1 MNDPFELLG
10 VARRFSLDRA
20 ALEQRHR
27 DLSRTLHPDRYVQ
40 SPAGERRVA
49 LERAVAVNEA
59 FRALR
64 DPLTRAEALLAAHGL
79 SVGDADRPSQ
89 ALLME
94 IMELRESLD
103 DARCS
108 ADKVNALLS
117 QVRARS
123 KSEEATLASVFDAD
137 GAPAPDALSRA
148 RDALVR
154 LKYFRRFEDEAD
166 AALEAH
172 DS

>member
-1 MNDPFELLG
+1 MTDPFELLG

-40 SPAGERRVA
+40 APPGERRLA

-64 DPLTRAEALLAAHGL
+64 DPLTRTEALLAFYGL

-94 IMELRESLD
+94 VMELRESLD
-103 DARCS
+103 DARS
-108 ADKVNALLS
+108 SPAKVTALLD

-123 KSEEATLASVFDAD
+123 SAEEALVASVFDAETVPD
-137 GAPAPDALSRA
+137 PAALARA

-154 LKYFRRFEDEAD
+154 LKYFRRFEEEAD
-166 AALEAH
+166 AAL
-172 DS
+172 DP

>member
-1 MNDPFELLG
+1 MTDPFELLG
-10 VARRFSLDRA
+10 LARRFSLDRA

-40 SPAGERRVA
+40 APAGERRMA

-64 DPLTRAEALLAAHGL
+64 DPLTRAEALLTLHGL
-79 SVGDADRPSQ
+79 SVGDADRPAP

-94 IMELRESLD
+94 VMDLREALD
-103 DARCS
+103 EARRS
-108 ADKVNALLS
+108 PDKVAALLD

-123 KSEEATLASVFDAD
+123 RAEEAALAAAFDAGD
-137 GAPAPDALSRA
+137 APDAAALGRA

-166 AALEAH
+166 AAL

>member
-1 MNDPFELLG
+1 MTDPFELLG
-10 VARRFSLDRA
+10 VERRFTLDRA

-40 SPAGERRVA
+40 APPGERRMA

-59 FRALR
+59 YRALR

-79 SVGDADRPSQ
+79 SMSDADRPPQS
-89 ALLME
+89 LLME
-94 IMELRESLD
+94 VMELRESLD
-103 DARCS
+103 DARRS
-108 ADKVNALLS
+108 PDKVAALLD

-123 KSEEATLASVFDAD
+123 RSEEATLAAVFDESPSP
-137 GAPAPDALSRA
+137 GADALGRA

-154 LKYFRRFEDEAD
+154 LKYFRRFEEEAD
-166 AALEAH
+166 AAL

>member
-1 MNDPFELLG
+1 MTDPFELLG
-10 VARRFSLDRA
+10 VARRFTLDRA

-40 SPAGERRVA
+40 APAGERRMA

-79 SVGDADRPSQ
+79 AIGDADRPSQ

-94 IMELRESLD
+94 VMELRESLD
-103 DARCS
+103 DARRTP
-108 ADKVNALLS
+108 AKVTALLD

-123 KSEEATLASVFDAD
+123 QSEEALLASVFDTES
-137 GAPAPDALSRA
+137 APDTAALTRA

-154 LKYFRRFEDEAD
+154 LKYFRRFEEEAD
-166 AALEAH
+166 AAL
-172 DS
+172 DP

>member
-1 MNDPFELLG
+1 MSDPFELLG
-10 VARRFSLDRA
+10 VARRFTLDRA

-27 DLSRTLHPDRYVQ
+27 DLSRALHPDRFVQ
-40 SPAGERRVA
+40 APPGERRIA

-79 SVGDADRPSQ
+79 RLGDADRPAP

-94 IMELRESLD
+94 VMELREALD
-103 DARCS
+103 DARRS
-108 ADKVNALLS
+108 PERVSALLA

-123 KSEEATLASVFDAD
+123 AAEEALLAAAFDGGSA
-137 GAPAPDALSRA
+137 APGEAALGRA
-148 RDALVR
+148 RDAVVR
-154 LKYFRRFEDEAD
+154 LKYFRRFEEEAD
-166 AALEAH
+166 AAL
-172 DS
+172 DT

>member
-1 MNDPFELLG
+1 MTDPFELLG
-10 VARRFSLDRA
+10 VERRFSLDRA

-40 SPAGERRVA
+40 APAGERRMA
-49 LERAVAVNEA
+49 LERAMAVNEA

-64 DPLTRAEALLAAHGL
+64 DPLTRAEALLSSHGVK
-79 SVGDADRPSQ
+79 VGDADRPSQ
-89 ALLME
+89 SLLME
-94 IMELRESLD
+94 VMELRESLD
-103 DARCS
+103 EARRS
-108 ADKVNALLS
+108 PERVAALLD

-123 KSEEATLASVFDAD
+123 GSEEALIASVFDD
-137 GAPAPDALSRA
+137 QPAPDADALGRA

-154 LKYFRRFEDEAD
+154 LKYFRRFEEEAD
-166 AALEAH
+166 AAL

>member
-1 MNDPFELLG
+1 MTDPFELLG
-10 VARRFSLDRA
+10 VERRFSLDRA

-40 SPAGERRVA
+40 APPGERRMA

-64 DPLTRAEALLAAHGL
+64 DPLTRAEALLSAHGL
-79 SVGDADRPSQ
+79 AVGDAERPSQ
-89 ALLME
+89 SLLME
-94 IMELRESLD
+94 VMELRESLD
-103 DARCS
+103 DARRS
-108 ADKVNALLS
+108 PEKVASLLD

-123 KSEEATLASVFDAD
+123 GSEEALIASVFDD
-137 GAPAPDALSRA
+137 QPAPGPDALGRA

-154 LKYFRRFEDEAD
+154 LKYFRRFEEEAD
-166 AALEAH
+166 AAL

>member
-1 MNDPFELLG
+1 MTDPFDLLG

-40 SPAGERRVA
+40 APPGERRMA
-49 LERAVAVNEA
+49 LDRAVAVNEA

-64 DPLTRAEALLAAHGL
+64 DPLTRAEALLTAHGL

-89 ALLME
+89 ALLLEVMD
-94 IMELRESLD
+94 LREALD
-103 DARCS
+103 EGRRMPA
-108 ADKVNALLS
+108 KVTALLE

-123 KSEEATLASVFDAD
+123 KSEENLLAAVFDGETPPEA
-137 GAPAPDALSRA
+137 AALARA

-166 AALEAH
+166 DAL

>member
-1 MNDPFELLG
+1 MTDPFELLG
-10 VARRFSLDRA
+10 VARRFSLDRT

-27 DLSRTLHPDRYVQ
+27 DLSRTLHPDRYVT
-40 SPAGERRVA
+40 SPPGERRMA

-79 SVGDADRPSQ
+79 AVGDADRPSQ

-94 IMELRESLD
+94 VMDLRESLD
-103 DARCS
+103 DARR
-108 ADKVNALLS
+108 APERVTALLA

-123 KSEEATLASVFDAD
+123 QSEEATLAAAFDGDVAGD
-137 GAPAPDALSRA
+137 PAALAAA

-154 LKYFRRFEDEAD
+154 LKYFRRFEEEAD
-166 AALEAH
+166 DAL
-172 DS
+172 DI

>member
-1 MNDPFELLG
+1 MTDPFELLG
-10 VARRFSLDRA
+10 VERRFSLDRA

-40 SPAGERRVA
+40 APPGERRMA

-59 FRALR
+59 YRALR

-79 SVGDADRPSQ
+79 SMSDADRPSQ

-94 IMELRESLD
+94 VMELRESLD
-103 DARCS
+103 EARRS
-108 ADKVNALLS
+108 PEKVSALLD

-123 KSEEATLASVFDAD
+123 KSEEATLASVFDE
-137 GAPAPDALSRA
+137 APAPGADALGRA

-154 LKYFRRFEDEAD
+154 LKYFRRFEEEAD
-166 AALEAH
+166 AAL

>member
-1 MNDPFELLG
+1 MTDPFELLG
-10 VARRFSLDRA
+10 LARRFSLDRA

-40 SPAGERRVA
+40 APPGERRMA
-49 LERAVAVNEA
+49 LERAVGVNEA

-64 DPLTRAEALLAAHGL
+64 DPLTRAEALLTLHGL
-79 SVGDADRPSQ
+79 SMGDADRPAP

-94 IMELRESLD
+94 VMDLREALD
-103 DARCS
+103 EARRS
-108 ADKVNALLS
+108 PDKVAALLDR
-117 QVRARS
+117 VRARS
-123 KSEEATLASVFDAD
+123 RAEESALATAFDAD
-137 GAPAPDALSRA
+137 DAPDATALGRA

-166 AALEAH
+166 AAL
-172 DS
+172 DY

>member
-40 SPAGERRVA
+40 APASERRVA

-64 DPLTRAEALLAAHGL
+64 DPLTRAEALLSVNGL
-79 SVGDADRPSQ
+79 SIGDADRPAP

-94 IMELRESLD
+94 VMELREALD
-103 DARCS
+103 DARRS
-108 ADKVNALLS
+108 PDKVHALLA
-117 QVRARS
+117 QVRDRS
-123 KSEEATLASVFDAD
+123 KAEEATLAGVFDVE
-137 GAPAPDALSRA
+137 GTPAAEALARA

>member
-1 MNDPFELLG
+1 MTDPFEVLG

-40 SPAGERRVA
+40 SPPGERRMA

-79 SVGDADRPSQ
+79 AVGDADRPSQ

-94 IMELRESLD
+94 VMELRESLD
-103 DARCS
+103 EARRS
-108 ADKVNALLS
+108 PEKVTALLA

-123 KSEEATLASVFDAD
+123 AAEEAALAAAFDAD
-137 GAPAPDALSRA
+137 AAPGTAALAAA

-154 LKYFRRFEDEAD
+154 LKYFRRFEEEAD
-166 AALEAH
+166 DAL
-172 DS
+172 DI

>member
-1 MNDPFELLG
+1 MTDPFEVLG
-10 VARRFSLDRA
+10 VERRFSLDRA

-27 DLSRTLHPDRYVQ
+27 DLSRALHPDRYVQ
-40 SPAGERRVA
+40 APPGERRMA

-79 SVGDADRPSQ
+79 SATDADRPSQ

-94 IMELRESLD
+94 VMDLREALD
-103 DARCS
+103 DARRWPDEV
-108 ADKVNALLS
+108 AALLARV
-117 QVRARS
+117 QARS
-123 KSEEATLASVFDAD
+123 KSEEALLAAAFDD
-137 GAPAPDALSRA
+137 VQAPDAAALAGA

-154 LKYFRRFEDEAD
+154 LKYFRRFEEEAD
-166 AALEAH
+166 AAL